1 MKPTK
6 LTIPDV
12 MHVDKKGNVVR
23 KPLVVGFQSFYREF
37 VVNLPKEIANQDNNG
52 VLQDKNLGTLIDTF
66 ELLMNDYQRNMLL
79 AGAEEVIWLRV
90 MQMGKTNDSSS
101 VFMQVASAL
110 VRRDPVTKL
119 ITHATGMLNGLPSK
133 AIDLATE
140 RPIFLAKTE
149 ENLAKARRLLESIDT
164 AREIINSIADRGQL
178 EWQPAFDS
186 IIEMYSTMAPANA
199 QPEQPKAEPVQ
210 QSLPLADDEEL

>member
-23 KPLVVGFQSFYREF
+23 KPLVVGFEPIYRDF
-37 VVNLPKEIANQDNNG
+37 VVNLPNEIANEYDSG
-52 VLQDKNLGTLIDTF
+52 VLSDKNLGTLISKF
-66 ELLMNDYQRNMLL
+66 EDLMDAYQRKLL
-79 AGAEEVIWLRV
+79 LTGAEEVIWIRV
-90 MQMGKTNDSSS
+90 ATFGREVGTAS
-101 VFMQVASAL
+101 VFLQVVPAL

-119 ITHATGMLNGLPSK
+119 ITHATGILNGSPGK

-149 ENLAKARRLLESIDT
+149 ENQAKARRLLDSIDT
-164 AREIINSIADRGQL
+164 AHKVIDSISDRGQL

-186 IIEMYSTMAPANA
+186 IIEMHSTIAPANA